1 MFNSLAFQEAVIS
14 SVECVGILICKV
26 VNMIVWLT
34 FVCHLF
40 MGADCEI
47 IFHKPSLYL

>member
-1 MFNSLAFQEAVIS
+1 MSEALAFWGAVIS
-14 SVECVGILICKV
+14 LVDCVGILICKV